1 MFHCC
6 PTPIAILVV
15 GNNYCKSTLIEKDHL
30 GDRIPE
36 KNCDRSPSQDSYHP
50 DDLFQSR
57 YATPGFKPFSY
68 CKSVL

>member
-6 PTPIAILVV
+6 PPPIAMLVV
-15 GNNYCKSTLIEKDHL
+15 GNNYCKSTLIEKDRL
-30 GDRIPE
+30 GDRSPE
-36 KNCDRSPSQDSYHP
+36 KDCDRSPSQDSYYP

-57 YATPGFKPFSY
+57 CATPGFKPFSY